1 MLVAQTGFKPRTY
14 HLPNLH
20 GTNDHLFN
28 KCWSLKLNWNLEPFI
43 YQTYIVNTTIFSPNV
58 GGLDRIQTWN
68 LSFTKLT
75 YYILLIFILVIV
87 LLSTT
92 GSVRNLHTLK
102 HIGVETRQAIPHF
115 WLGLCNKWGRFSLEF
130 ELKSFR
136 EGFWRRIW
144 DCMKQSQLTWVREG
158 IKK

>member
-1 MLVAQTGFKPRTY
+1 MWLWHQWCATLLWWSYLARRCPETY
-14 HLPNLH
+14 
-20 GTNDHLFN
+20 TNDHFFN
-28 KCWSLKLNWNLEPFI
+28 KCWWLGCDSNLEPFI
-43 YQTYIVNTTIFSPNV
+43 YQTYIVHPF
-58 GGLDRIQTWN
+58 N
-68 LSFTKLT
+68 LA
-75 YYILLIFILVIV
+75 IV
-87 LLSTT
+87 PLSTT
-92 GSVRNLHTLK
+92 NSVRNLHTLK

-115 WLGLCNKWGRFSLEF
+115 WLGLCNKWKIFSCF

>member
-1 MLVAQTGFKPRTY
+1 MLYSHKIIVKVFWSVCEESLGFR
-14 HLPNLH
+14 
-20 GTNDHLFN
+20 
-28 KCWSLKLNWNLEPFI
+28 
-43 YQTYIVNTTIFSPNV
+43 QTYIVQMTIFSTNV
-58 GGLDRIQTWN
+58 GGSDRIQTWN
-68 LSFTKLT
+68 LSFTKAT
-75 YYILLIFILVIV
+75 QYILSIFILATVP
-87 LLSTT
+87 LSNTL
-92 GSVRNLHTLK
+92 SVRNLHTLK

-115 WLGLCNKWGRFSLEF
+115 WLGLCNKWKIFSCF

>member
-1 MLVAQTGFKPRTY
+1 M
-14 HLPNLH
+14 
-20 GTNDHLFN
+20 NDNLFN
-28 KCWSLKLNWNLEPFI
+28 KCWWLRKGSILEPFI
-43 YQTYIVNTTIFSPNV
+43 YQTWMVQMTIFSTNV
-58 GGLDRIQTWN
+58 GGSDRIQTWN
-68 LSFTKLT
+68 LLFTKPIE
-75 YYILLIFILVIV
+75 YIASIFILATVP
-87 LLSTT
+87 LSTT
-92 GSVRNLHTLK
+92 LSVRNLHTLK

>member
-1 MLVAQTGFKPRTY
+1 MGTEIFGLLTWGMWFFMTFAMELLFYWMNDNLFK
-14 HLPNLH
+14 
-20 GTNDHLFN
+20 

-115 WLGLCNKWGRFSLEF
+115 WLGLCNKWEIFSWIWITKFVRRF
-130 ELKSFR
+130 
-136 EGFWRRIW
+136 
-144 DCMKQSQLTWVREG
+144 LT
-158 IKK
+158 

>member
-130 ELKSFR
+130 ELQSLS